1 MGAGPQD
8 KRSWGRRQYARPAWL
23 WYDREMGA
31 LPGRKTVAPFPS
43 EGEENALVV
52 SAPGREGRDLL
63 FLALFLEG
71 ETFALSLLLASGSER
86 SDLLFA
92 KSQRLGVVII
102 LVGIVIVFRIVFVV
116 LRIFRGGLG
125 CIFGGRFDL
134 VGGFFSF
141 LVFVGDGVSV
151 EHGVGAIDHSVVAL
165 LR

>member
-1 MGAGPQD
+1 MFEKECPAFLGRLSKRSLFLDGSGERFYIVRHDVGNIGERSWGAGPQD

-43 EGEENALVV
+43 EGEESALVV

-92 KSQRLGVVII
+92 
-102 LVGIVIVFRIVFVV
+102 
-116 LRIFRGGLG
+116 
-125 CIFGGRFDL
+125 
-134 VGGFFSF
+134 
-141 LVFVGDGVSV
+141 
-151 EHGVGAIDHSVVAL
+151 
-165 LR
+165 